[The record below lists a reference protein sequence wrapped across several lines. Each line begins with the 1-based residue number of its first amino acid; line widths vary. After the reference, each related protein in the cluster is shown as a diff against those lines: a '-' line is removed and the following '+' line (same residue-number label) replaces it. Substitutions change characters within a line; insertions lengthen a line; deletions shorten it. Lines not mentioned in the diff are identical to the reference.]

1 MPREETGGKPG
12 SSCHAPSLFRFPFRQ
27 KDFICDLCVCVWKGK
42 VRGLVF
48 VPSKIRTAVAKSF
61 TLRAAL
67 SAASMTEGEGTR
79 SYAKA
84 LLRLR
89 FGNG

>member
-1 MPREETGGKPG
+1 M
-12 SSCHAPSLFRFPFRQ
+12 SCAVALPLPIRQ
-27 KDFICDLCVCVWKGK
+27 KDLICVCVCGRGK
-42 VRGLVF
+42 QGTVF

-89 FGNG
+89 FGKG